1 MIKSDLLNQYTY
13 YSEFLQSLKGEIIDP
28 LKIFTNTQSTLGQ
41 KLNDEMKQNEK
52 NYKSAIEKTEKVN

>member
-1 MIKSDLLNQYTY
+1 VIKSDLLNQYTY